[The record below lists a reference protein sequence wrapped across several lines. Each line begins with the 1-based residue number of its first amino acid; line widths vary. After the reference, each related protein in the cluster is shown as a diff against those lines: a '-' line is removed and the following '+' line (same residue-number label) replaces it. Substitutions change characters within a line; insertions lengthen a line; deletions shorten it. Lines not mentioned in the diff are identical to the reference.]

1 MHIFKNK
8 PGPLMIILV
17 MVLGIIGAACI
28 IGCNPLLESS
38 QFMPNVEIGGIPVQ
52 GMNPSQA
59 VQAVE
64 KGIGPLYAQEVVFY
78 KDDQEFAFKLGDLC
92 QKTDTEALVNSVWEE
107 ERGRSWQEKI
117 ARLNGQE
124 KFNYPLTVAYDEAKK
139 DLAVQEWNA
148 KWGVQPQNASL
159 EIDNQRGLV
168 VLAGKDGYQ
177 VDATATFAPLPQQLG
192 LISNRRMPIIFQVKK
207 PFVTEDQ
214 LQHMGELS
222 SYSTNYNTGEINRS
236 HNLALAASKINKF
249 LVTPGTV
256 FSTNAAVGERSV
268 ANGFRDAKIIVGD
281 KFEQGLGGGV
291 CQVSSTLYNACLLA
305 GMEIV
310 ERGNHNLAVAYVP
323 LGLDATV
330 AWGSQDFRFKNVTT
344 SPLYIRA
351 IALNGKLTVNIYGD
365 LQFKR
370 HIELSYVVDETIPYI
385 TETQRDPTLAPGA
398 QKIDHGGQPGYRV
411 RSFRTFYDQN
421 GKAIETE
428 LLARDYYR
436 PLNRLVYIGPE
447 KPPTP
452 VTQPVVESPVP
463 DPVIE
468 VESPTDTENT
478 RGAEPEP
485 GQVDPLGSYIGEGP
499 SINGTG
505 L

>member
-1 MHIFKNK
+1 LNALKKK
-8 PGPLMIILV
+8 PGLLMVVLLV
-17 MVLGIIGAACI
+17 VLGIVGMAGI

-38 QFMPNVEIGGIPVQ
+38 QFMPGVEIGGIPVQ
-52 GMNPSQA
+52 GMNPPQA
-59 VQAVE
+59 VLAVE
-64 KGIGPLYAQEVVFY
+64 KGIGSLFDQEVTFF
-78 KDDQEFAFKLGDLC
+78 KDDQTFTFKLRDLC
-92 QKTDTEALVNSVWEE
+92 QMPDTEALVTYVWEE
-107 ERGRSWQEKI
+107 ESGRSWQEKI
-117 ARLNGQE
+117 SRLNGQE
-124 KFNYPLTVAYDEAKK
+124 RVSYPLTISYDKAKK

-148 KWGVQPQNASL
+148 QWGVQPKNASL
-159 EIDNQRGLV
+159 EVDNQRGLV
-168 VLAGKDGYQ
+168 VVAGKDGYQ
-177 VDATATFAPLPQQLG
+177 VDVMATFAPLPQQLG
-192 LISNRRMPIIFQVKK
+192 LITNKSMPIIFQVTK

-214 LQHMGELS
+214 LQNMGELA

-236 HNLALAASKINKF
+236 HNLALAASKVNKF
-249 LVTPGTV
+249 LVSPGTI
-256 FSTNAAVGERSV
+256 FSTNAAVGERTV

-370 HIELSYVVDETIPYI
+370 HIGLSYVVDETIPYI
-385 TETQRDPTLAPGA
+385 TETQRDTTLAPGT
-398 QKIDHGGQPGYRV
+398 QKTDHGGQPGYRV

-421 GKAIETE
+421 GKAIETQ

-436 PLNRLVYIGPE
+436 PLNRLVYIGPDL
-447 KPPTP
+447 PPAQ
-452 VTQPVVESPVP
+452 VIQPVVDSPIPVP
-463 DPVIE
+463 SDE
-468 VESPTDTENT
+468 VEPPTGTGDTVESEMGT
-478 RGAEPEP
+478 GPD
-485 GQVDPLGSYIGEGP
+485 DPRGSYVGEGP
-499 SINGTG
+499 Q
-505 L
+505 

>member
-1 MHIFKNK
+1 LSALKKK
-8 PGPLMIILV
+8 PGLLMMVLL
-17 MVLGIIGAACI
+17 MVLGIIAAVGT

-38 QFMPNVEIGGIPVQ
+38 QFMPGIEIGGIPVQ
-52 GMNPSQA
+52 GMNPPQA
-59 VQAVE
+59 ALAVE
-64 KGIGPLYAQEVVFY
+64 KAINSTYAQEVTFF
-78 KDDQEFAFKLGDLC
+78 KDDQEITFKLGDLC
-92 QKTDTEALVNSVWEE
+92 QKTDTEALVNSAWEE

-124 KFNYPLTVAYDEAKK
+124 KISYPLTIPYDVDKK
-139 DLAVQEWNA
+139 NQVVQEWNS

-159 EIDNQRGLV
+159 EIDNHRGLV
-168 VLAGKDGYQ
+168 VIAGRDGYQ
-177 VDATATFAPLPQQLG
+177 VDMTATFAPLPHQLETIG
-192 LISNRRMPIIFQVKK
+192 TNRLPIIFQVKK

-214 LQHMGELS
+214 LQNMGELA

-236 HNLALAASKINKF
+236 HNLALAAAKINKF
-249 LVTPGTV
+249 LVSPGTV
-256 FSTNAAVGERSV
+256 FSTNSAVGERTV

-330 AWGSQDFRFKNVTT
+330 AWGSQDFRFKNITA

-385 TETQRDPTLAPGA
+385 TETQRDATLAPGT

-421 GKAIETE
+421 GTAIETE

-436 PLNRLVYIGPE
+436 PLNRLVYVGPDL
-447 KPPTP
+447 PPAT
-452 VTQPVVESPVP
+452 VIQPVPESPVM
-463 DPVIE
+463 DPVTE
-468 VESPTDTENT
+468 VEPSSDNGDSVGSGSETGP
-478 RGAEPEP
+478 
-485 GQVDPLGSYIGEGP
+485 VDPLGSYLGEGP
-499 SINGTG
+499 SINGIG

>member
-1 MHIFKNK
+1 MSALKNK
-8 PGPLMIILV
+8 PGFLTIALL
-17 MVLGIIGAACI
+17 MVLFITGALGIV
-28 IGCNPLLESS
+28 GCDPLLESS
-38 QFMPNVEIGGIPVQ
+38 QFMPGVEIGGIPVR
-52 GMNPSQA
+52 GMNPPQA
-59 VQAVE
+59 VLALE
-64 KGIGPLYAQEVVFY
+64 KGIGSFYAQEITFY
-78 KDDQEFAFKLGDLC
+78 KDDQEFTFKMGDLC

-107 ERGRSWQEKI
+107 ERGLSWREKI
-117 ARLNGQE
+117 ARLNGQD
-124 KFNYPLTVAYDEAKK
+124 KVSYPLTISYDEAKK

-148 KWGVQPQNASL
+148 NWGVQPQNASL
-159 EIDNQRGLV
+159 EVDNQRGLV
-168 VLAGKDGYQ
+168 VTAGKDGYQ
-177 VDATATFAPLPQQLG
+177 VDVLATFAPLPQQLG
-192 LISNRRMPIIFQVKK
+192 QITNKRMPIIFQVKK

-214 LQHMGELS
+214 LQNMGELA
-222 SYSTNYNTGEINRS
+222 SYSTNYNTAEINRS
-236 HNLALAASKINKF
+236 HNLSLAASKINKF
-249 LVTPGTV
+249 LVSPGTV

-305 GMEIV
+305 GMDIV

-330 AWGSQDFRFKNVTT
+330 AWGSQDFRFRNVTT

-351 IALNGKLTVNIYGD
+351 IAMNGKLTINIYGD

-385 TETQRDPTLAPGA
+385 TETHRDMTLAPGT
-398 QKIDHGGQPGYRV
+398 QKTDHGGQPGYIV

-436 PLNRLVYIGPE
+436 PLNRLVYVGPAL
-447 KPPTP
+447 PPAP
-452 VTQPVVESPVP
+452 VIQSPVP
-463 DPVIE
+463 DPVTE
-468 VESPTDTENT
+468 VELPMDNGNAVGS
-478 RGAEPEP
+478 EPES
-485 GQVDPLGSYIGEGP
+485 GQVDPLGSYIGGGP
-499 SINGTG
+499 TIDNIG